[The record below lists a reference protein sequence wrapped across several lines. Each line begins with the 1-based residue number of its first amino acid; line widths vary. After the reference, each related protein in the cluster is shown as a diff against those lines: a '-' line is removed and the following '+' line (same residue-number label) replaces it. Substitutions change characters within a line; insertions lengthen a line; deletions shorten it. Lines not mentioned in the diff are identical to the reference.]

1 MFFFATPNWL
11 NHGQPLAILTN
22 PQKSPHREAWPR
34 WFPSVCVHQPKSRK
48 KSTENG
54 RLNQQKCIPL
64 KKSLSNLRFWFG
76 QNLLESFFLKVN
88 PSFSWVEIFMVESK
102 KTPYTNRSNL
112 FLIWLRKFT
121 QQSSI
126 GEMQTLRSSYAGEK
140 IWINFR

>member
-102 KTPYTNRSNL
+102 KNTLHKQKQSVSYLAAEIHPAVINR
-112 FLIWLRKFT
+112 
-121 QQSSI
+121 
-126 GEMQTLRSSYAGEK
+126 
-140 IWINFR
+140 